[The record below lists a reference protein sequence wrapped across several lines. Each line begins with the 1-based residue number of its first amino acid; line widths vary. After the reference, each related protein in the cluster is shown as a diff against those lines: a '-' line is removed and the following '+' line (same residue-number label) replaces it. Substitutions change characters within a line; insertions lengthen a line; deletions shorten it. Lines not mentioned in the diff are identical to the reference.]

1 VRRWRMRRLI
11 LTPERLL
18 ELPNGLSHR
27 EFVRGGGPDGLR
39 LRDYGDVVFV
49 HLEALLDRDAE
60 EVQAMVQ
67 AALDCPVRVR
77 WYS

>member
-11 LTPERLL
+11 VSHERLL
-18 ELPNGLSHR
+18 ELPNGMSHT
-27 EFVRGGGPDGLR
+27 EFVRSGGADGLR

-60 EVQAMVQ
+60 EVEAMVR
-67 AALDCPVRVR
+67 AALDWPVRVR

>member
-1 VRRWRMRRLI
+1 MRGFI
-11 LTPERLL
+11 LTHERLL
-18 ELPNGLSHR
+18 EIPDGLSHT
-27 EFVRGGGPDGLR
+27 EFVRSGGPDGLR

-60 EVQAMVQ
+60 EVEAMVQ
-67 AALDCPVRVR
+67 AALDWPVRVR